1 MAKNSPVHQKPR
13 AATARP
19 SPLKNSGRNGPAQ
32 FVKPDIYNPMFSKC
46 ENTKFTRELDTYGFD
61 ENGIGEELL
70 FPIRLNGKPGENQET
85 NLATYLIKFK
95 EFEKN
100 DVKITKVQDKE
111 GFLN

>member
-1 MAKNSPVHQKPR
+1 MVKYTVWNDGKNYLNK
-13 AATARP
+13 
-19 SPLKNSGRNGPAQ
+19 
-32 FVKPDIYNPMFSKC
+32 KC
-46 ENTKFTRELDTYGFD
+46 ENTKFTRELNTYGVD

-85 NLATYLIKFK
+85 NLATYLIKYK

-111 GFLN
+111 GFFILYSLK